1 MAKIIPTAPIADFSE
16 LKITGAL
23 DYKRYSAMDKEEL
36 RQFILKDAAQY
47 ARKFVSEEWQDAVH
61 IISIYTVIDSSYT
74 KKELVTA
81 RLVYAHSIGVSGDI
95 TSIKK
100 L

>member
-1 MAKIIPTAPIADFSE
+1 MAKEISTPEFEFEE
-16 LKITGAL
+16 LRITGAL
-23 DYKRYSAMDKEEL
+23 DYEKYKQMDREEL

-74 KKELVTA
+74 QREIVTA
-81 RLVYAHSIGVSGDI
+81 KLVYAHTLGIEGNI

>member
-23 DYKRYSAMDKEEL
+23 DYKRYSEMTKEEL

-74 KKELVTA
+74 QREIVTA
-81 RLVYAHSIGVSGDI
+81 KSVYAHTLGIEGNI

>member
-1 MAKIIPTAPIADFSE
+1 MEKEISTPTFEFEE

-23 DYKRYSAMDKEEL
+23 NYEKYKQMDREEL
-36 RQFILKDAAQY
+36 RQFILKDAEGY
-47 ARKFVSEEWQDAVH
+47 ARKFVNPEWQDSVH
-61 IISIYTVIDSSYT
+61 IISIYTVIDSSYNQR
-74 KKELVTA
+74 EVVTA
-81 RLVYAHSIGVSGDI
+81 KLVYAHTLGAEGNI